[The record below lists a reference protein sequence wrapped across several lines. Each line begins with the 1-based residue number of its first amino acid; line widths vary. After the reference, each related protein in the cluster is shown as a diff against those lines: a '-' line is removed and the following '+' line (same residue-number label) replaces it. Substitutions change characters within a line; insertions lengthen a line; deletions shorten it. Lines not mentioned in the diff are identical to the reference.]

1 MVSAV
6 LTAEDRYFFQHAGM
20 DIIGVAR
27 AAWVDLRARAVK
39 QGGSTITQ
47 QLIRQ
52 IALTTDRNIQRKIK
66 EALLALRVE
75 RRFDKKKI
83 LEAYLNRI
91 YLGNGHYGVEAPPA
105 ATSRSPPPIS
115 TAERAA
121 RRIIPCPWSF
131 AANVANSAG
140 RGAIPC

>member
-1 MVSAV
+1 M
-6 LTAEDRYFFQHAGM
+6 
-20 DIIGVAR
+20 
-27 AAWVDLRARAVK
+27 K

-52 IALTTDRNIQRKIK
+52 VALTTDRNIQRKIK

-75 RRFDKKKI
+75 RRFDKNNI

-91 YLGNGHYGVEAPPA
+91 YLGSGHYGVEA
-105 ATSRSPPPIS
+105 
-115 TAERAA
+115 AA
-121 RRIIPCPWSF
+121 RGYFAKPASELDSAESALLAGIIPLPFGLF
-131 AANVANSAG
+131 AANVAECRQS